1 MPSAPAWPEDKI
13 ERLRAMV
20 KAGKSAGEI
29 AQELHTTR
37 NAVLG
42 KLDRLGVLLGGGKR
56 HHATPR
62 RHFVT
67 PPPRNSVTV
76 SLRPVIH
83 RPSPPRRFSWQEAVD
98 TNPQPA

>member
-1 MPSAPAWPEDKI
+1 MPSAPAWPEAKI
-13 ERLRAMV
+13 EHLRAMV

-29 AQELHTTR
+29 AKELKTTKA
-37 NAVLG
+37 AVIG
-42 KLDRLGVLLGGGKR
+42 KLDRLGILLGGGKR

-67 PPPRNSVTV
+67 PPPRNSVAV

-83 RPSPPRRFSWQEAVD
+83 QPSPPRRFSWEAAVD
-98 TNPQPA
+98 TTQQPA

>member
-1 MPSAPAWPEDKI
+1 MPSAPAWSDEKV

-29 AQELHTTR
+29 AKELKTTKA
-37 NAVLG
+37 AVIG

-56 HHATPR
+56 RHATPR

-67 PPPRNSVTV
+67 PPPRNSVAV

-83 RPSPPRRFSWQEAVD
+83 QPPPPRRCSWQPAVD
-98 TNPQPA
+98 TNTQPA

>member
-1 MPSAPAWPEDKI
+1 MPSAPAWPEAKV

-42 KLDRLGVLLGGGKR
+42 KLDRLGITLAGSAR
-56 HHATPR
+56 HYAEPR
-62 RHFVT
+62 RHKLR
-67 PPPRNSVTV
+67 PPPRNSVCV
-76 SLRPVIH
+76 AKRPLVFQ
-83 RPSPPRRFSWQEAVD
+83 PTPPRRFSWQEAVD
-98 TNPQPA
+98 TTSEPA